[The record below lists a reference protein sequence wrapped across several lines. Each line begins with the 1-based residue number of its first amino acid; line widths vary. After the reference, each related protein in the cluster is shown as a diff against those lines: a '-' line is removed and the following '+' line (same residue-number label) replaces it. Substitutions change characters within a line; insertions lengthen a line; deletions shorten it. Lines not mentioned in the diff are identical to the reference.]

1 MTVRAIILS
10 VFIFITFA
18 FQSAQAGPVS
28 DRIRERIRERIHERI
43 KEERESPEVEKPPTS
58 QDPVKSINVH
68 GVERQYLLHLPPSY
82 ERSSGK
88 LSLVLFFHGGKS
100 KAERMDRL
108 TGFNAEADENNFV
121 IVYPKGINERW
132 NDGRGSELATADDI
146 GFVRALIDQLVQDY
160 RIDPARVY
168 ATGISNGAILSH
180 CLACELS
187 DKITAIASVAGT
199 MPTNVAQNCRPS
211 RPVAVLMIHGT
222 KDPLILWE
230 GGTGNKKGQ
239 IGGST
244 LSVTETIQ
252 FWASKNGC
260 DTTPQSTPVRDLVED
275 GTTTTREEYCPKV
288 VLYKVIDGGHTWPG
302 GRQYLPETI
311 IGKTSQD
318 FDATKLIW
326 EFFSNS

>member
-1 MTVRAIILS
+1 MTVRASILLA
-10 VFIFITFA
+10 FIFIIGT
-18 FQSAQAGPVS
+18 FQSAQAGPVAE
-28 DRIRERIRERIHERI
+28 RIRERIRERIQEKI
-43 KEERESPEVEKPPTS
+43 EEKTKPPTS
-58 QDPVKSINVH
+58 QDPVKSINVN

-82 ERSSGK
+82 GRSSGK
-88 LSLVLFFHGGKS
+88 LPLVLFFHGGKS
-100 KAERMDRL
+100 KAEGMDRL

-121 IVYPKGINERW
+121 IVYPKGIDERW
-132 NDGRGSELATADDI
+132 NDGRGSELATADDV
-146 GFVRALIDQLVQDY
+146 GFVRALIDQLVQND

-199 MPTNVAQNCRPS
+199 LPTNVAQNCRPS
-211 RPVAVLMIHGT
+211 RPIAVLMIHGT

-260 DTTPQSTPVRDLVED
+260 GTIPQSTPVTDSMDD
-275 GTTTTREEYCPKV
+275 GTTTMREEYCPNAI
-288 VLYKVIDGGHTWPG
+288 LYKVIEGGHTWPG
-302 GRQYLPETI
+302 GRQYKPETI
-311 IGKTSQD
+311 IGKTSRD
-318 FDATKLIW
+318 FEATKLIW
-326 EFFSNS
+326 EFFDGLEK